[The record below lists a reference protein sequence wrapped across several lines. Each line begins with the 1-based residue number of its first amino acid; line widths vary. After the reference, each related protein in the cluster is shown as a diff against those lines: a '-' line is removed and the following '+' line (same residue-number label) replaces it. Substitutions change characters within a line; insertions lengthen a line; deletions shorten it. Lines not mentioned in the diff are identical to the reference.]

1 MSNPMSNP
9 MSNQIDPGYQL
20 PGIGSRIA
28 ALVRQLFVSQLRTTL
43 TWGAVLGALGTLYVL
58 LFPAMNEN
66 MNMDEYLQNL
76 PEELKAFI
84 PSISGSI
91 DTLPGWLDLEM
102 FSLIAPFSLP
112 FFVIIMG
119 ARAIA
124 GREENGR
131 IDLLLSNPIPR
142 WSLVLATLV
151 NMTLALSVALA
162 VIGAFTW
169 LPTLLIEG
177 ELGVGQL
184 LNGLVSLIPFSLFF
198 GALALVLSSIVRR
211 SSTAI
216 ALPGVLLVAMYV
228 ANGLGSYNES
238 FELVQ
243 PLSLFH
249 YLGTPLQDGVTWGFF
264 GVTLLLALGLTA
276 LAAVLFE
283 RREIHT

>member
-1 MSNPMSNP
+1 M
-9 MSNQIDPGYQL
+9 
-20 PGIGSRIA
+20 
-28 ALVRQLFVSQLRTTL
+28 
-43 TWGAVLGALGTLYVL
+43 L

-112 FFVIIMG
+112 FLVIIMG

-151 NMTLALSVALA
+151 NMVLSLSVALA
-162 VIGAFTW
+162 VIGALTW
-169 LPTLLIEG
+169 LPTLLIE
-177 ELGVGQL
+177 EDLGLGQL
-184 LNGLVSLIPFSLFF
+184 VERARFPDPVLPFLRSLRS
-198 GALALVLSSIVRR
+198 AALVHLQAEFDRNRVAGRVTRGHVR
-211 SSTAI
+211 
-216 ALPGVLLVAMYV
+216 GVW
-228 ANGLGSYNES
+228 LGQ
-238 FELVQ
+238 L
-243 PLSLFH
+243 
-249 YLGTPLQDGVTWGFF
+249 
-264 GVTLLLALGLTA
+264 
-276 LAAVLFE
+276 
-283 RREIHT
+283 